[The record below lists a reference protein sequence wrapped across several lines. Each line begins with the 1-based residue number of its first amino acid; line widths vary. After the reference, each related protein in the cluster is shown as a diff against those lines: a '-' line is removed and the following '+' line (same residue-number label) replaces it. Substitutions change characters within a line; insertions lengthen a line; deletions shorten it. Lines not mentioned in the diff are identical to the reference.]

1 MKTNR
6 TALTFQMTRDKNK
19 TVKVLVPIGYKKISL
34 PMFEEWISALES
46 GKYRQTKETL
56 CETKNKR
63 YYYCCLGLLS
73 RIQGRLKNG
82 CDGVNGETIM
92 LSVDNPLY
100 SFLTNT
106 GLFQGCV
113 QIHSKGRVMVEADV
127 LSHLNDLGLTFKE
140 IAKIIKVFWKK

>member
-1 MKTNR
+1 MNTNR

-19 TVKVLVPIGYKKISL
+19 TVKVLVPIGYKKIYL
-34 PMFEEWISALES
+34 PMFEEWTSALES
-46 GKYRQTKETL
+46 GKFRQTKDTL
-56 CETKNKR
+56 CETKNKHC
-63 YYYCCLGLLS
+63 YYCCLGVLS

-82 CDGVNGETIM
+82 RDGVGGETKM

-106 GLFQGCV
+106 GLIQGCV
-113 QIHSKGRVMVEADV
+113 QIHSKGGSVIEADV
-127 LSHLNDLGLTFKE
+127 LAHLNDLGLTFKE